1 MVGRR
6 SRTNQKNMRE
16 KKALLDWGTRRTTET
31 TPHGE
36 TETGQTTLR
45 PQGGKGDPKN
55 QPRSGREGCLS
66 PIQRKR
72 RKTTRKYVF
81 SGKFAGQNGGKRR
94 VYRDKALNQ
103 VMNDGVSAFV
113 DVSGRSIMPK
123 RVAYQGKY
131 PEWWSKVH
139 GERESKKI
147 HAT

>member
-1 MVGRR
+1 MAK
-6 SRTNQKNMRE
+6 QKRA
-16 KKALLDWGTRRTTET
+16 K
-31 TPHGE
+31 
-36 TETGQTTLR
+36 R
-45 PQGGKGDPKN
+45 PYDRKGAKEILKIN
-55 QPRSGREGCLS
+55 RARAREGLS

-94 VYRDKALNQ
+94 VYRDNALNQ
-103 VMNDGVSAFV
+103 VMNDGKSAFV

-139 GERESKKI
+139 GERESKKNPCNVAKTACSKTSTNCRS
-147 HAT
+147 ATV